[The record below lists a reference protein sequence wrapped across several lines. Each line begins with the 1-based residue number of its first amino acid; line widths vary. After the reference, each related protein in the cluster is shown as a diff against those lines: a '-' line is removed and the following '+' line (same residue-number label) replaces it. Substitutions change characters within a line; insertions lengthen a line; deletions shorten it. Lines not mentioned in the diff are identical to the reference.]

1 MKPMLKRRAR
11 IGYEPLTL
19 LMLVLFFLSS
29 QTLVLGRETG
39 PTGSSA
45 AAPGPTEGTTSR
57 PARLYE
63 SISGFLDGIRGK
75 DAQREKSQV
84 QRNKE
89 QRREPKAV
97 QAADPEPERIVEQ
110 QTDLARSRMQRGE
123 WNLALPSLER
133 AAKKA
138 STLTSANETER
149 LDKMI
154 DTAKRK
160 AAGASKSSAVP
171 GEVTNSV
178 GMKMVAVP
186 SGTFTMGSTDAEV
199 RRLQNEWTIP
209 EDLLRTEQPAH
220 KVDISGTYLLGK
232 YPVTVGQF
240 RLFVEETGYRTVAE
254 AQGFGWVYDQ
264 GKKHWVK
271 KSNVSWRNPGT
282 QTGDDYP
289 VTLLCYADAEAFCN
303 WLSRKEGRKYA
314 LPTEAQWEYAARSG
328 QDGQR
333 FPWGN
338 DYPDGRKLNI
348 ADRRSPMPWADRTV
362 DDGYA
367 GPSPVGSYE
376 PNGFWLYDMVG
387 NVWQLCADY
396 YEPRAYQGKD
406 SAVTTD
412 PGGPARGKKR
422 VVRGGNWA
430 FGAGIARN
438 AFRTGIDSDL
448 CVDMAGFRVAAAA
461 GPGDKPVVKRA
472 PGTAGRSSINEEEI
486 RKLLEDVKSLT
497 ARGQRL
503 EARRKVEQWV
513 GANSR
518 QAEGV
523 DDPVG
528 FVRKVLDSTIDLTK
542 DKSMESFKNS
552 LGMKMVRIPS
562 GAFVMGSSEA
572 DIAWAMTSLAQ
583 GQPISLENEF
593 PFHKIRITRPFY
605 LSSTEVT
612 VEQFKAF
619 VDETG
624 YVTDAEDQGGG
635 QVYDTKANRFEQKA
649 GTSWKNPGWTIAPD
663 QPVTVVSY
671 DDAQAFVEW
680 LTAKEKLPYKLP
692 TEAQWEYAARGGRPM
707 ATFPWGETPVDGRKA
722 NFADKNTDFEWRDR
736 NIDDGYKYVAPVG
749 SYEANGYGLYD
760 MAGNAL
766 EWVRDHYAEDY
777 YRYTPEIDPEGPG
790 HGENRV
796 TKGGDWSFG
805 PVSLRCAFRGWS
817 RSELAFNNTGFR
829 VAVDFA
835 TPFRPFHFSDSF
847 LTREWVPGQ
856 DQREVAVAVAK
867 EQERRN
873 KAKPVETASTPA
885 QPQVVNPP
893 VHKGVLIL
901 AFTPK
906 SDGKKAGLAKG
917 DVIIEYNGVRD
928 LTTEKYLALCALTRQ
943 EKINPVIVFVRSG
956 YEYAIRAARG
966 FLGTTVMDTTVR
978 GPFKKKETTP
988 APSHRDEKEKNS
1000 KRLDWT

>member
-1 MKPMLKRRAR
+1 M
-11 IGYEPLTL
+11 
-19 LMLVLFFLSS
+19 
-29 QTLVLGRETG
+29 
-39 PTGSSA
+39 
-45 AAPGPTEGTTSR
+45 
-57 PARLYE
+57 
-63 SISGFLDGIRGK
+63 
-75 DAQREKSQV
+75 
-84 QRNKE
+84 
-89 QRREPKAV
+89 

-271 KSNVSWRNPGT
+271 KSGVSWRNPGT

-289 VTLLCYADAEAFCN
+289 VTLVCYADAEAFCN

-438 AFRTGIDSDL
+438 AFRTGIDADL

-956 YEYAIRAARG
+956 YEYAN
-966 FLGTTVMDTTVR
+966 TR
-978 GPFKKKETTP
+978 GPGIPRNDGDGYDGARSFQEEGDDPRAVSPGREEKKLQTLG
-988 APSHRDEKEKNS
+988 
-1000 KRLDWT
+1000 LDVRI

>member
-1 MKPMLKRRAR
+1 MKPTLKRRAR
-11 IGYEPLTL
+11 IGYEPIGLV
-19 LMLVLFFLSS
+19 MLVLFFLTS
-29 QTLVLGRETG
+29 QTVVLGREDG
-39 PTGSSA
+39 PAGSPV
-45 AAPGPTEGTTSR
+45 AAPGSTEGRTSR

-75 DAQREKSQV
+75 DAQREKSEL
-84 QRNKE
+84 RRTKE
-89 QRREPKAV
+89 QRRELKAV
-97 QAADPEPERIVEQ
+97 QPADPEPQRIVEQ
-110 QTDLARSRMQRGE
+110 QKDLARSRMQRGE

-133 AAKKA
+133 ASKKD
-138 STLTSANETER
+138 SVLTSTNEAAR

-160 AAGASKSSAVP
+160 AAGSSRTSAVP
-171 GEVTNSV
+171 GEIANSI
-178 GMKMVAVP
+178 GMSMVIVP
-186 SGTFTMGSTDAEV
+186 SGSFTMGSSEAEA
-199 RRLQNEWTIP
+199 RRLLNEWTIP

-232 YPVTVGQF
+232 YPVTVGRF
-240 RLFVEETGYRTVAE
+240 RMFAEETGYRTVAE
-254 AQGFGWVYDQ
+254 GQGWGWVYDR

-271 KSNVSWRNPGT
+271 KSGVSWRNPGT
-282 QTGDDYP
+282 PTGDDYP
-289 VTLLCYADAEAFCN
+289 VTLVCYADAEAFCN
-303 WLSRKEGRKYA
+303 WLSQKEGRKYS

-328 QDGQR
+328 KNGRR

-362 DDGYA
+362 DDGYE
-367 GPSPVGSYE
+367 GPSPVGSYQ

-396 YEPRAYQGKD
+396 YDPRAYQGKD

-438 AFRTGIDSDL
+438 AFRAGIDSDL
-448 CVDMAGFRVAAAA
+448 CVDVAGFRVAAAA
-461 GPGDKPVVKRA
+461 GPGDKPVVKRTSGA
-472 PGTAGRSSINEEEI
+472 AGQSTINEEEI

-497 ARGQRL
+497 AQGRRL

-513 GANSR
+513 SANSR
-518 QAEGV
+518 QTEGV

-542 DKSMESFKNS
+542 DKSMEYFKNS

-619 VDETG
+619 ADETG
-624 YVTDAEDQGGG
+624 YVTDAVDQGGG
-635 QVYDTKANRFEQKA
+635 RAYDTKDNRFERKA

-671 DDAQAFVEW
+671 DDAKAFVEW

-760 MAGNAL
+760 MAGNVL
-766 EWVRDHYAEDY
+766 EWVRDHYGEDY

-817 RSELAFNNTGFR
+817 RPEMAFNNTGFR

-835 TPFRPFHFSDSF
+835 TPFRPFHFAENF
-847 LTREWVPGQ
+847 LSREWVPGQ

-873 KAKPVETASTPA
+873 KAKPAETASTPS
-885 QPQVVNPP
+885 QPQVINPP

-901 AFTPK
+901 ALTPK

-928 LTTEKYLALCALTRQ
+928 LTTDKYLALCAMTRR
-943 EKINPVIVFVRSG
+943 EKINPVIIFVRNG
-956 YEYAIRAARG
+956 YEYSTRAARG

-978 GPFKKKETTP
+978 GPFKKKDTSPT
-988 APSHRDEKEKNS
+988 PSHREEKEKSS